1 MKTVIKVKNVQKTYD
16 KRVILK
22 QVDLEIKKGEIVA
35 LLGRNGAGKSTL
47 LNVLLQLVSK
57 DQGEIEILGEKRL
70 KTEAIGVMLQ
80 NELTLERT
88 TVKEILELWRSYYPK
103 SKSYAELLT
112 IADLEE
118 KQETFIAKLSGGQ
131 RRSLQFALC
140 LAGDPEVIFLDEPTV
155 GMDIQSR
162 MRMWDMLLK
171 IRDHFGTTIFL
182 TTHYL
187 EEADQLSDTICIMK
201 DGKDVIQG
209 TPLQLRSLIH
219 QDSLQ
224 IQFLTQNEVQECLPL
239 FQQLFVGRSVFARN
253 KSIIVNIQNSHSDME
268 KAMSFLLENHIPC
281 QSIQIIQPTL
291 EDVFLR
297 LTTKKEQEVKK
308 ENECLSNITQKY

>member
-155 GMDIQSR
+155 GMD
-162 MRMWDMLLK
+162 LK
-171 IRDHFGTTIFL
+171 HRQKFWEQIKKLQTAGKTFL
-182 TTHYL
+182 ITSHYL
-187 EEADQLSDTICIMK
+187 EELQNVVQRFLILK
-201 DGKDVIQG
+201 DGSIAFAGTLQELQQNGQKVTFRFTSVLDKRLFTELPGVLTVKNYAMNYIIQ
-209 TPLQLRSLIH
+209 TTEPDELIQELVPYLPAIKNLSIEH
-219 QDSLQ
+219 DSLNEL
-224 IQFLTQNEVQECLPL
+224 FLEVTGGTYN
-239 FQQLFVGRSVFARN
+239 VAS
-253 KSIIVNIQNSHSDME
+253 K
-268 KAMSFLLENHIPC
+268 
-281 QSIQIIQPTL
+281 
-291 EDVFLR
+291 
-297 LTTKKEQEVKK
+297 
-308 ENECLSNITQKY
+308 

>member
-118 KQETFIAKLSGGQ
+118 KQEPFIAKLSGGQ

-155 GMDIQSR
+155 GMD
-162 MRMWDMLLK
+162 LK
-171 IRDHFGTTIFL
+171 HRQKFWEQIKKLQTAGKTFL
-182 TTHYL
+182 ITSHYL
-187 EEADQLSDTICIMK
+187 EELQNVVQRFLILK
-201 DGKDVIQG
+201 DGSIAFAGTLQELQQNGQKVTFRFTSVLDKSLFTELPGVLTVKNYAMNYIIQ
-209 TPLQLRSLIH
+209 TTEPDELIQELVPYLPAIKNLSIEH
-219 QDSLQ
+219 DSLNEL
-224 IQFLTQNEVQECLPL
+224 FLEVTGGTYN
-239 FQQLFVGRSVFARN
+239 VVS
-253 KSIIVNIQNSHSDME
+253 K
-268 KAMSFLLENHIPC
+268 
-281 QSIQIIQPTL
+281 
-291 EDVFLR
+291 
-297 LTTKKEQEVKK
+297 
-308 ENECLSNITQKY
+308 

>member
-155 GMDIQSR
+155 GMD
-162 MRMWDMLLK
+162 LK
-171 IRDHFGTTIFL
+171 HRQKFWEQIKKLQTAGKTFL
-182 TTHYL
+182 ITSHYL
-187 EEADQLSDTICIMK
+187 EELQNVVQRFLILK
-201 DGKDVIQG
+201 DGSIAFAGTLQELQQNGQKVTFRFTSVLDKSLFTELPGVLTVKHYAMNYIIQ
-209 TPLQLRSLIH
+209 TTEPDELIQELVPYLPAIKNLSIEH
-219 QDSLQ
+219 DSLNEL
-224 IQFLTQNEVQECLPL
+224 FLEVTGGTYN
-239 FQQLFVGRSVFARN
+239 VVS
-253 KSIIVNIQNSHSDME
+253 K
-268 KAMSFLLENHIPC
+268 
-281 QSIQIIQPTL
+281 
-291 EDVFLR
+291 
-297 LTTKKEQEVKK
+297 
-308 ENECLSNITQKY
+308 

>member
-1 MKTVIKVKNVQKTYD
+1 
-16 KRVILK
+16 
-22 QVDLEIKKGEIVA
+22 
-35 LLGRNGAGKSTL
+35 
-47 LNVLLQLVSK
+47 
-57 DQGEIEILGEKRL
+57 
-70 KTEAIGVMLQ
+70 
-80 NELTLERT
+80 
-88 TVKEILELWRSYYPK
+88 
-103 SKSYAELLT
+103 
-112 IADLEE
+112 
-118 KQETFIAKLSGGQ
+118 
-131 RRSLQFALC
+131 
-140 LAGDPEVIFLDEPTV
+140 
-155 GMDIQSR
+155 MDIQSR
-162 MRMWDMLLK
+162 MRMWDILLK

-209 TPLQLRSLIH
+209 TSLQLRSLIH

-224 IQFLTQNEVQECLPL
+224 IQFSTQNETQEYLPL

-268 KAMSFLLENHIPC
+268 KAMNFLLENHISC

-308 ENECLSNITQKY
+308 ENECLGNITQKY

>member
-155 GMDIQSR
+155 GMD
-162 MRMWDMLLK
+162 LK
-171 IRDHFGTTIFL
+171 HRQKFWEQIKKLQTAGKTFL
-182 TTHYL
+182 ITSHYL
-187 EEADQLSDTICIMK
+187 EELQNVVQRFLILK
-201 DGKDVIQG
+201 DGSIAFAGTLQELQQNGQKVTFRFTSALDKSLFTKLPGVLTVKKYAMNYIIQ
-209 TPLQLRSLIH
+209 TTEPDELIQELIPYLPAIKNLSIEH
-219 QDSLQ
+219 DSLNEL
-224 IQFLTQNEVQECLPL
+224 FLEVTGGTYN
-239 FQQLFVGRSVFARN
+239 VVS
-253 KSIIVNIQNSHSDME
+253 K
-268 KAMSFLLENHIPC
+268 
-281 QSIQIIQPTL
+281 
-291 EDVFLR
+291 
-297 LTTKKEQEVKK
+297 
-308 ENECLSNITQKY
+308 

>member
-1 MKTVIKVKNVQKTYD
+1 M
-16 KRVILK
+16 ILK

-103 SKSYAELLT
+103 SKSYAELLA

-155 GMDIQSR
+155 GMD
-162 MRMWDMLLK
+162 LK
-171 IRDHFGTTIFL
+171 HRQKFWEQIKKLQTAGKTFL
-182 TTHYL
+182 ITSHYL
-187 EEADQLSDTICIMK
+187 EELQNVVQRFLILK
-201 DGKDVIQG
+201 DGSIAFAGTLQELQQNGQKVTFRFTSVLDKSLFTELPGVLTVKNYAMNYIVQTTEPDELIQELV
-209 TPLQLRSLIH
+209 PYLPAIKNLSIEH
-219 QDSLQ
+219 DSLNDL
-224 IQFLTQNEVQECLPL
+224 FLEVTGGTYN
-239 FQQLFVGRSVFARN
+239 VVS
-253 KSIIVNIQNSHSDME
+253 K
-268 KAMSFLLENHIPC
+268 
-281 QSIQIIQPTL
+281 
-291 EDVFLR
+291 
-297 LTTKKEQEVKK
+297 
-308 ENECLSNITQKY
+308 

>member
-103 SKSYAELLT
+103 SKSNAELLT

-155 GMDIQSR
+155 GMD
-162 MRMWDMLLK
+162 LK
-171 IRDHFGTTIFL
+171 HRQKFWEQIKKLQTAGKTFL
-182 TTHYL
+182 ITSHYL
-187 EEADQLSDTICIMK
+187 EELQNVVQRFLILK
-201 DGKDVIQG
+201 DGSIAFAGTLQELQQNGQKVTFRFTSVLDKRLFTELPGVLTVKNYAMNYIIQ
-209 TPLQLRSLIH
+209 TTEPDELIQELVPYLPAIKNLSIEH
-219 QDSLQ
+219 DSLNEL
-224 IQFLTQNEVQECLPL
+224 FLEVTGGTYN
-239 FQQLFVGRSVFARN
+239 VVS
-253 KSIIVNIQNSHSDME
+253 K
-268 KAMSFLLENHIPC
+268 
-281 QSIQIIQPTL
+281 
-291 EDVFLR
+291 
-297 LTTKKEQEVKK
+297 
-308 ENECLSNITQKY
+308 

>member
-103 SKSYAELLT
+103 SRSYAELLT

-155 GMDIQSR
+155 GMD
-162 MRMWDMLLK
+162 LK
-171 IRDHFGTTIFL
+171 HRQKFWEQIKKLQTAGKTFL
-182 TTHYL
+182 ITSHYL
-187 EEADQLSDTICIMK
+187 EELQNVVQRFLILK
-201 DGKDVIQG
+201 DGSIAFAGTLQELQQNGQKVTFRFTSVLDKRLFTELPGVLTVKNYAMNYIIQ
-209 TPLQLRSLIH
+209 TTEPDELIQELVPYLPAIKNLSIEH
-219 QDSLQ
+219 DSLNEL
-224 IQFLTQNEVQECLPL
+224 FLEVTGGTYN
-239 FQQLFVGRSVFARN
+239 VVS
-253 KSIIVNIQNSHSDME
+253 K
-268 KAMSFLLENHIPC
+268 
-281 QSIQIIQPTL
+281 
-291 EDVFLR
+291 
-297 LTTKKEQEVKK
+297 
-308 ENECLSNITQKY
+308 

>member
-57 DQGEIEILGEKRL
+57 DQGDIEILGEKRL

-155 GMDIQSR
+155 GMD
-162 MRMWDMLLK
+162 LK
-171 IRDHFGTTIFL
+171 HRQKFWEQIKKLQTAGKTFL
-182 TTHYL
+182 ITSHYL
-187 EEADQLSDTICIMK
+187 EELQNVVQRFLILK
-201 DGKDVIQG
+201 DGSIAFAGTLQELQQNGQKVTFRFTSVLDKRLFTELPGVLTVKNYAMNYIIQ
-209 TPLQLRSLIH
+209 TTEPDELIQELVPYLPAIKNLSIEH
-219 QDSLQ
+219 DSLNEL
-224 IQFLTQNEVQECLPL
+224 FLEVTGGTYN
-239 FQQLFVGRSVFARN
+239 VVS
-253 KSIIVNIQNSHSDME
+253 K
-268 KAMSFLLENHIPC
+268 
-281 QSIQIIQPTL
+281 
-291 EDVFLR
+291 
-297 LTTKKEQEVKK
+297 
-308 ENECLSNITQKY
+308 

>member
-155 GMDIQSR
+155 GMD
-162 MRMWDMLLK
+162 LK
-171 IRDHFGTTIFL
+171 HRQKFWEQIKKLQTAGKTFL
-182 TTHYL
+182 ITSHYL
-187 EEADQLSDTICIMK
+187 EELQNVVQRFLILK
-201 DGKDVIQG
+201 DGSIAFAGTLQELQQNGQKVTFRFTSALDKSLFTKLPGVLTVKKYDMNYIIQ
-209 TPLQLRSLIH
+209 TTEPDELIQELIPYLPAIKNLSIEH
-219 QDSLQ
+219 DSLNEL
-224 IQFLTQNEVQECLPL
+224 FLEVTGGTYN
-239 FQQLFVGRSVFARN
+239 VVS
-253 KSIIVNIQNSHSDME
+253 K
-268 KAMSFLLENHIPC
+268 
-281 QSIQIIQPTL
+281 
-291 EDVFLR
+291 
-297 LTTKKEQEVKK
+297 
-308 ENECLSNITQKY
+308 

>member
-16 KRVILK
+16 KRVVLK

-155 GMDIQSR
+155 GMD
-162 MRMWDMLLK
+162 LK
-171 IRDHFGTTIFL
+171 HRQKFWEQIKKLQTAGKTFL
-182 TTHYL
+182 ITSHYL
-187 EEADQLSDTICIMK
+187 EELQNVVQRFLILK
-201 DGKDVIQG
+201 DGSIAFAGTLQELQQNGQKVTFRFTSVLDKSLFTELPGVLTVKNYAMNYIIQ
-209 TPLQLRSLIH
+209 TTEPDELIQELVPYLPAIKNLSIEH
-219 QDSLQ
+219 DSLNEL
-224 IQFLTQNEVQECLPL
+224 FLEVTGGTYN
-239 FQQLFVGRSVFARN
+239 VVS
-253 KSIIVNIQNSHSDME
+253 K
-268 KAMSFLLENHIPC
+268 
-281 QSIQIIQPTL
+281 
-291 EDVFLR
+291 
-297 LTTKKEQEVKK
+297 
-308 ENECLSNITQKY
+308 

>member
-155 GMDIQSR
+155 GMD
-162 MRMWDMLLK
+162 LK
-171 IRDHFGTTIFL
+171 HRQKFWEQIKKLQTAGKTFL
-182 TTHYL
+182 ITSHYL
-187 EEADQLSDTICIMK
+187 EELQNVVQRFLILK
-201 DGKDVIQG
+201 DGSIAFAGTLQELQQNGQKVTFKFTSALDKSLFTKLPGVLTVKKYAMNYIIQ
-209 TPLQLRSLIH
+209 TTEPDELIQELIPYLPAIKNLSIEH
-219 QDSLQ
+219 DSLNDL
-224 IQFLTQNEVQECLPL
+224 FLEVTGGTYN
-239 FQQLFVGRSVFARN
+239 VVS
-253 KSIIVNIQNSHSDME
+253 K
-268 KAMSFLLENHIPC
+268 
-281 QSIQIIQPTL
+281 
-291 EDVFLR
+291 
-297 LTTKKEQEVKK
+297 
-308 ENECLSNITQKY
+308 

>member
-118 KQETFIAKLSGGQ
+118 KQETFIPKLSGGQ

-155 GMDIQSR
+155 GMD
-162 MRMWDMLLK
+162 LK
-171 IRDHFGTTIFL
+171 HRQKFWEQIKKLQTAGKTFL
-182 TTHYL
+182 ITSHYL
-187 EEADQLSDTICIMK
+187 EELQNVVQRFLILK
-201 DGKDVIQG
+201 DGSIAFAGTLQELQQNGQKVTFRFTSVLDKRLFTELPGVLTVKNYAMNYIIQ
-209 TPLQLRSLIH
+209 TTEPDELIQELVPYLPAIKNLSIEH
-219 QDSLQ
+219 DSLNEL
-224 IQFLTQNEVQECLPL
+224 FLEVTGGTYN
-239 FQQLFVGRSVFARN
+239 VVS
-253 KSIIVNIQNSHSDME
+253 K
-268 KAMSFLLENHIPC
+268 
-281 QSIQIIQPTL
+281 
-291 EDVFLR
+291 
-297 LTTKKEQEVKK
+297 
-308 ENECLSNITQKY
+308 